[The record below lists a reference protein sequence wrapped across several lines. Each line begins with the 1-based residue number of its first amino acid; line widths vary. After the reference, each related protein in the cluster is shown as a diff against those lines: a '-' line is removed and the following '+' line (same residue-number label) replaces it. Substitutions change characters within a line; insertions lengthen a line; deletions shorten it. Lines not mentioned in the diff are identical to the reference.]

1 MKYTDQIRFPWYQH
15 AIFWLAYVLFWS
27 VRDLI
32 HHDDLVDNIQLNVI
46 SGTFHAGLAYFN
58 VYVLIPALLLKRK
71 HLIYVLVLLGAMSI
85 TAFINSQVVA
95 YYLYGIHDFPEVAAF
110 FKSVR
115 GITVLHFEAF
125 FIAIITLSIILAKI
139 YFIKDNDTQE
149 LIKKNLES
157 ELNFLKNQI
166 NPHFLFN
173 SLNSIY
179 FLIPKN
185 AKKAAEVL
193 LKFSDMLS
201 HQLYEGNK
209 DFIQLENEIKHLE
222 DYIELE
228 KVRQGDRVNV
238 DWSVDGLVNGQ
249 QIAPMIFLT
258 FLENAFKHG
267 QLSSESS
274 YKIEGKIEVD
284 KNKIS
289 FKLRNDTGTNGQP
302 VENDKGVGLENTK
315 RRLELLYPNRHQL
328 SISKSDTSFVVDLTL
343 EINEN

>member
-15 AIFWLAYVLFWS
+15 TIFWVLYVMFWS
-27 VRDLI
+27 VRDLV
-32 HHDDLVDNIQLNVI
+32 HHDDFIDNIQLNII
-46 SGTFHAGLAYFN
+46 SDTLRAGLVYFN
-58 VYVLIPALLLKRK
+58 IYVLIPRLLLERK
-71 HLIYVLVLLGAMSI
+71 YLIYVFGLLISLSI
-85 TAFINSQVVA
+85 TAFVNSQVVG
-95 YYLYGIHDFPEVAAF
+95 YYLFGIHNLPEAADFF
-110 FKSVR
+110 QSTR
-115 GITVLHFEAF
+115 GIVVLHFQAF
-125 FIAIITLSIILAKI
+125 FVLMITFAIVLVKI

-185 AKKAAEVL
+185 PKQAAEVL

-209 DFIQLENEIKHLE
+209 DFISLENEIKYLE

-228 KVRQGDRVNV
+228 KVRQGDRVNIN
-238 DWSVDGLVNGQ
+238 WSVDGQVNGQ

-267 QLSSESS
+267 QLSSEST
-274 YKIEGKIEVD
+274 YNIEGKIEAGKKSVRFEL
-284 KNKIS
+284 KNDAGA
-289 FKLRNDTGTNGQP
+289 NAQP
-302 VENDKGVGLENTK
+302 LENDRGVGLENTK
-315 RRLELLYPNRHQL
+315 RRLELLYPNKHRL
-328 SISKSDTSFVVDLTL
+328 NINKSDNSFAVDLTL